1 MLKDVR
7 AKPLKSLIC
16 GVLRGMDIPL
26 NTPFQYVISDYT
38 LPQQDHPV

>member
-16 GVLRGMDIPL
+16 GVLRGMDIPHK
-26 NTPFQYVISDYT
+26 TPKKEEHTNEHQTRTEI
-38 LPQQDHPV
+38 